1 MRSTA
6 SRVTALLLAVAVTA
20 IVAEFFLYDDAH
32 VRVPPIV
39 ASVATPESAPS
50 QVS

>member
-6 SRVTALLLAVAVTA
+6 SRVTAFLLAVALTA

-39 ASVATPESAPS
+39 ASAATPENAPS
-50 QVS
+50 QAS

>member
-6 SRVTALLLAVAVTA
+6 SRVTAFLLAVALTA

-32 VRVPPIV
+32 VRVPPVV
-39 ASVATPESAPS
+39 ASAATPESAS
-50 QVS
+50 SHAS